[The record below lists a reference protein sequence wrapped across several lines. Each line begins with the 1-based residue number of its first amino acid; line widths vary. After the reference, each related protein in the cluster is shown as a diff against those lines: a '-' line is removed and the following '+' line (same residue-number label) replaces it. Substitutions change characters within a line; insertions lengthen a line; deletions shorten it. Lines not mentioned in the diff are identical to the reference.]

1 MIHGSI
7 LIQADEKKEN
17 IIVEGAQALYL
28 DLDHGDYPY
37 VTSSNCNASGTASG
51 AGIGPTKIDEVIG
64 VMKAYSSRVGEGPFT
79 TEQNNE
85 IGDTIR
91 EIGHEYGTTTKR
103 PRRCRMA

>member
-64 VMKAYSSRVGEGPFT
+64 VMKAYF
-79 TEQNNE
+79 EQKSDKFIYHKYLQITSKVFE
-85 IGDTIR
+85 KML
-91 EIGHEYGTTTKR
+91 Y
-103 PRRCRMA
+103 C